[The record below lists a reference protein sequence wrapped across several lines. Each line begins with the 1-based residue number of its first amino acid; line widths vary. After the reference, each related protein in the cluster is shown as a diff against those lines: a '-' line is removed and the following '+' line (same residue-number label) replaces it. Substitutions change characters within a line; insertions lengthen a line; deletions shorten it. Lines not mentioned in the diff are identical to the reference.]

1 MINRAELAAIL
12 GLLVMGVLA
21 VLVELQSPT
30 AALPD
35 GPGRWIDG
43 VCVGVWFAAAAV
55 AYPVAYV
62 RRRRRR
68 RRQERNVVQEAEAI
82 LRRSTGV

>member
-1 MINRAELAAIL
+1 MISRAELAAIL

-43 VCVGVWFAAAAV
+43 ICVGVWFVAAAV
-55 AYPVAYV
+55 AYPAAYLRC
-62 RRRRRR
+62 RRRRH
-68 RRQERNVVQEAEAI
+68 RQEADVVREAEAI
-82 LRRSTGV
+82 LRRSTRD